1 MVIDDERLRFDE
13 LDSRWRRDG
22 RHVLNGTVR
31 RAKSIREDASRWA
44 LLINEETSVALVLGV
59 RHCRNRWRNRAN
71 RRGLAVRTSRNA
83 HRLVSTLLLL
93 LQTGMISRDL
103 SVIGQGFL
111 R

>member
-1 MVIDDERLRFDE
+1 MVIVDERLRFDE

-31 RAKSIREDASRWA
+31 RTKRVREDARRRA
-44 LLINEETSVALVLGV
+44 LLIDEETSVALVLGV
-59 RHCRNRWRNRAN
+59 RHRRRNRPN

-83 HRLVSTLLLL
+83 HRFVSTLLLL

-103 SVIGQGFL
+103 SVMGQGFL

>member
-1 MVIDDERLRFDE
+1 MVDDERLRFDE

-22 RHVLNGTVR
+22 RHVLNGAVR
-31 RAKSIREDASRWA
+31 RTERVREDARRGA
-44 LLINEETSVALVLGV
+44 LLIDEETSVALVLGV
-59 RHCRNRWRNRAN
+59 RHRRRDRPN

-83 HRLVSTLLLL
+83 HRFIPTLLLL

-103 SVIGQGFL
+103 SVMGQGFL